1 MYNRLAQGRKT
12 LTDEFINGVNIFIE
26 TAKQLPSFISDGM
39 FRCPCSKHKNQV
51 HLRPDDIIVDL
62 YRRGF
67 MPQYWYWTSH
77 GEYEPHFH
85 SACGPSTSS
94 NIAEDEN
101 ITAYSPSQDPLYS
114 QQISALQAELEQVRK
129 AQTDWQVQIQAQIQM
144 QMQVQQA
151 QHNQLLDEMRKMKD
165 QLSEKEVATG
175 DDASTDSE

>member
-1 MYNRLAQGRKT
+1 MVYGGFPAGKLAITGVVSGGQDFAANSGGHSGEEYTRLRESQA
-12 LTDEFINGVNIFIE
+12 
-26 TAKQLPSFISDGM
+26 AA
-39 FRCPCSKHKNQV
+39 
-51 HLRPDDIIVDL
+51 
-62 YRRGF
+62 
-67 MPQYWYWTSH
+67 
-77 GEYEPHFH
+77 GE
-85 SACGPSTSS
+85 GPSGGSVEYSEYRIWSQAVGGMQHGRVYGLGSQAQAYEGMTSS
-94 NIAEDEN
+94 GSSFA
-101 ITAYSPSQDPLYS
+101 SPSQDPLYS